1 MQNLEGKKLLGESFY
16 LYGCMLLLL
25 DDMIIGSV
33 REKIII
39 SYTRYVVMFPSE
51 GLDANDNRVDNT
63 RFQIL
68 MKCAS
73 YVKTPGISQ
82 RDSTTGP

>member
-1 MQNLEGKKLLGESFY
+1 
-16 LYGCMLLLL
+16 MLLLL